1 MSDESTP
8 VVKGARKGPFL
19 LVVCSLD
26 AFIPKGQ
33 GVELLRGREGNN
45 QLIAHHGNDILR
57 GGIGDDSLSRGCESD
72 HLSAPKADDLL
83 SHQADFV

>member
-8 VVKGARKGPFL
+8 VVNGTRKGPFL
-19 LVVCSLD
+19 LVGCSLD
-26 AFIPKGQ
+26 AFRSKGQ

-45 QLIAHHGNDILR
+45 QLIAHHGNAIFR